1 MNKRA
6 ILAVCGIGAAA
17 FLIGLGLGRHL
28 APSAGEHGHAMAVK
42 APADE
47 SAAPA
52 QWTCSMHPQIR
63 QSRPGSCP
71 ICGMDLV
78 RATADA
84 GTVDGRRTLS
94 MSASSRA
101 LADIQ
106 TTAVVRDFPE
116 ASVRMVGKLAYDE
129 TRVKSLSAR
138 FPARIDEL
146 YVNFVGIRVERGEH
160 LAKVYSP
167 ELLIAQREL
176 LTAYAS
182 DPESALTRAARE
194 KLRLWDLLPDQV
206 DAIVEDGEA
215 SDHFILRSPIGG
227 VVVSKN
233 VAEGDYIETG
243 ETLLRIVDLSKLWL
257 YLDAY
262 ESDLA
267 WLRYGQDVAFT
278 VEAFPWE
285 TFRGKITFIEP
296 VVNRRTRTVSVRV
309 NVSNADGRLKPGMF
323 ARGTVTARMAAG
335 GRVHV
340 PEIAGKWISPMHPEI
355 VKDGPGQC
363 DVCGMDLVPAE
374 ELGYVQ
380 DPAETPPIVIPDSS
394 VLRTG
399 KRAVVYLQKFD
410 AERLT
415 YEGREIVLGPRAGD
429 FFIVHQGLM
438 VGERIVTNG
447 AFKIDSALQIQAKP
461 SMMNPEGGGSAPGHR
476 HGGENAPSGRGE
488 KGQSSVQEL
497 EISGQLVGQ
506 LIGPYLQLQAALSG
520 DDLLAAKASVKLML
534 AVSGHSR
541 ALGDL
546 LRTMSAAES
555 LDGLRRPHFERLS
568 NAIIAAVKANPDSF
582 EGELFIMHCPMVYPD
597 RGADWLQSFEF
608 LQNPYFGARMLRCGS
623 IEETIKATE
632 SGHKGNGH

>member
-1 MNKRA
+1 MNSRVYFA
-6 ILAVCGIGAAA
+6 IVGIGGAA
-17 FLIGLGLGRHL
+17 FLIGLGFGLHL
-28 APSAGEHGHAMAVK
+28 SHSSAIHGSEHVVADSAGE
-42 APADE
+42 
-47 SAAPA
+47 SAEPTL
-52 QWTCSMHPQIR
+52 WTCSMHPQIR

-78 RATADA
+78 SATAGA
-84 GTVDGRRTLS
+84 GADDGARTLR

-101 LADIQ
+101 RAEVE

-146 YVNFVGIRVERGEH
+146 YVNFVGIKVERGEH

-167 ELLIAQREL
+167 ELLMAQREL
-176 LTAYAS
+176 LTAHAS

-206 DAIVEDGEA
+206 DAIVGGGRA
-215 SDHFILRSPIGG
+215 SDRFILRSPIGG

-233 VAEGDYIETG
+233 VAEGDYVETG
-243 ETLLRIVDLSKLWL
+243 ETLLRVVDLSRLWL

-278 VEAFPWE
+278 VEAFPGE
-285 TFRGKITFIEP
+285 TFHGKITFIEP
-296 VVNRRTRTVSVRV
+296 EVDRMTRTISVRV
-309 NVSNADGRLKPGMF
+309 NVSNADGSLKPGMF
-323 ARGTVTARMAAG
+323 ARGTVTARMAVG

-380 DPAETPPIVIPDSS
+380 DRAEIPPIVIPASS

-399 KRAVVYLQKFD
+399 KRAVVYLRRFH

-429 FFIVHQGLM
+429 SFIVRQGLE
-438 VGERIVTNG
+438 VGERIVTKG

-461 SMMNPEGGGSAPGHR
+461 SMMNPGGGGSGMGHQ
-476 HGGENAPSGRGE
+476 HGATSSASDRGE
-488 KGQSSVQEL
+488 KGQGWVPEL
-497 EISGQLVGQ
+497 KISGQLVAQ
-506 LIGPYLQLQAALSG
+506 LIGPYLQLQAALAG
-520 DDLLAAKASVKLML
+520 DDLPAAKASLGLMS
-534 AVSGHSR
+534 AVPGRSR
-541 ALGDL
+541 ALVDL
-546 LRTMSAAES
+546 LDTMSTAQS
-555 LDGLRRPHFERLS
+555 LDGVRRPHFERLS
-568 NAIIAAVKANPDSF
+568 NAMIAALKANPESF
-582 EGELFIMHCPMVYPD
+582 DGELFIMHCPMVYMD
-597 RGADWLQSFEF
+597 RGADWLQSLEF
-608 LQNPYFGARMLRCGS
+608 LQNPYFGAQMLRCGS
-623 IEETIKATE
+623 IKETIEAPE
-632 SGHKGNGH
+632 SGHESHDH

>member
-1 MNKRA
+1 M
-6 ILAVCGIGAAA
+6 
-17 FLIGLGLGRHL
+17 
-28 APSAGEHGHAMAVK
+28 
-42 APADE
+42 
-47 SAAPA
+47 
-52 QWTCSMHPQIR
+52 
-63 QSRPGSCP
+63 
-71 ICGMDLV
+71 
-78 RATADA
+78 
-84 GTVDGRRTLS
+84 
-94 MSASSRA
+94 
-101 LADIQ
+101 
-106 TTAVVRDFPE
+106 
-116 ASVRMVGKLAYDE
+116 
-129 TRVKSLSAR
+129 
-138 FPARIDEL
+138 
-146 YVNFVGIRVERGEH
+146 
-160 LAKVYSP
+160 
-167 ELLIAQREL
+167 
-176 LTAYAS
+176 
-182 DPESALTRAARE
+182 
-194 KLRLWDLLPDQV
+194 
-206 DAIVEDGEA
+206 
-215 SDHFILRSPIGG
+215 
-227 VVVSKN
+227 VSKN
-233 VAEGDYIETG
+233 VAEGDYVETG

-278 VEAFPWE
+278 VEAFPGE

-296 VVNRRTRTVSVRV
+296 AVNRRTRTVSVRV

-323 ARGTVTARMAAG
+323 ARGTVTAILAAG

-380 DPAETPPIVIPDSS
+380 DPAETPPIVIPASS

-399 KRAVVYLQKFD
+399 KRAVVYLQGFH

-429 FFIVHQGLM
+429 FFIVHQGLT

-476 HGGENAPSGRGE
+476 HGGEIAPSGRGE

-506 LIGPYLQLQAALSG
+506 LIGPYLQLQAALAG

-568 NAIIAAVKANPDSF
+568 NAIIAAVKVNPDSF

-623 IEETIKATE
+623 IEETIKASE
-632 SGHKGNGH
+632 SGHKGHGH